1 MCVARTL
8 PLSVLPSL
16 CPPSHPPQACK
27 ECSLLLVRSPCPL
40 PGQPE
45 KTVYIDNVRVTFG
58 SDKDF
63 QQALTRVKAVG
74 LLEVRGKAEI
84 DQVEVGDLCQNLH
97 AIRDGQSY
105 TFFPPI
111 GRLR

>member
-1 MCVARTL
+1 M
-8 PLSVLPSL
+8 
-16 CPPSHPPQACK
+16 
-27 ECSLLLVRSPCPL
+27 
-40 PGQPE
+40 
-45 KTVYIDNVRVTFG
+45 TFG
-58 SDKDF
+58 SDKVF